1 MFFWETLK
9 VVSLTKGLF
18 IVANVRKA
26 NILEVCN
33 EVKGQLHHHENDDDA
48 TQMENSYM
56 YDIPYVRLPVGLSRS
71 FLHESEDI
79 NMCE

>member
-1 MFFWETLK
+1 MK

-33 EVKGQLHHHENDDDA
+33 EVKGQLHHHHENDDDA
-48 TQMENSYM
+48 TQMEDSYM

-71 FLHESEDI
+71 FPHEPKDI
-79 NMCE
+79 YMCE